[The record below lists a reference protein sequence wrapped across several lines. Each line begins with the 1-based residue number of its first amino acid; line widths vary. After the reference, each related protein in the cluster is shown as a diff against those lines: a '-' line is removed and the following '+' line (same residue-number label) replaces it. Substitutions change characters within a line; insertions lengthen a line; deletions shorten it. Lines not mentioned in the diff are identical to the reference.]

1 VNYINGD
8 YTAGTSA
15 EFSSIPVY
23 TSIASGFW
31 ENQATWTTS
40 PPTNTPP
47 RAGSNV
53 VIQNGHTVT
62 TQPNAIVSVTINSGG
77 SNYAV
82 GDVLT
87 VSGGTGGQVTV
98 TNVDGFGAI

>member
-31 ENQATWTTS
+31 EDQATWNAS
-40 PPTNTPP
+40 TPP

-53 VIQNGHTVT
+53 VINSGHTVT
-62 TQPNAIVSVTINSGG
+62 TQPNAIISVSINNGG

-82 GDVLT
+82 NNVLT

-98 TNVDGFGAI
+98 ELSI